1 MLDPVI
7 WWLNDSS
14 NFLSYDADR
23 MYAVSRRQRH
33 SYIRVPV
40 KELPGPSNVL
50 IEGFARWY
58 CKSRT
63 SRLAPVPNVIAV
75 RNLQTNFAGSF
86 ERDTITDIGDE
97 LRNGVYFV
105 SVSQE
110 TELLKGHRTDWSN
123 TSRFATRRSNRA
135 MRRLKSNRSAYST
148 LPILWTFSSLYGDTA
163 LTKRYN
169 KLRATILRPAHAVV
183 VYDIRFSRP
192 ELIPRWKNGDWQEKN
207 TSY

>member
-33 SYIRVPV
+33 SCIRVPV

-50 IEGFARWY
+50 IEGCARWY
-58 CKSRT
+58 CKSGT
-63 SRLAPVPNVIAV
+63 SRLAPVPNVIAI

-86 ERDTITDIGDE
+86 ERNTITDIGDE

-105 SVSQE
+105 SVFQE
-110 TELLKGHRTDWSN
+110 TEPLKGRRTDWSN
-123 TSRFATRRSNRA
+123 TSKFATRRSKQGYA
-135 MRRLKSNRSAYST
+135 T
-148 LPILWTFSSLYGDTA
+148 
-163 LTKRYN
+163 TK
-169 KLRATILRPAHAVV
+169 K
-183 VYDIRFSRP
+183 
-192 ELIPRWKNGDWQEKN
+192 Q
-207 TSY
+207 